1 MAGGSD
7 ALLLIIEGYLWDVRI
22 TECSLLT
29 ICPLPSMAQGNHLLQ
44 EFDLAL
50 IGLGLQGPCSIEA
63 ITLTQGAEV
72 AARLAALVAPRH
84 TRTFHMLDHHGL
96 AGCLCHP

>member
-1 MAGGSD
+1 
-7 ALLLIIEGYLWDVRI
+7 
-22 TECSLLT
+22 
-29 ICPLPSMAQGNHLLQ
+29 MAQGNHLLR

-72 AARLAALVAPRH
+72 AACLAALVAPRH
-84 TRTFHMLDHHGL
+84 TRAFHTLDHHGL